1 MGKIKLGVSDMFGF
15 RKRKREEKKNLE
27 EALRSAQE
35 WKRDP
40 HLQECL
46 GALRGDCTVAP
57 MELHEAI
64 TAVVNIAHREGCWT
78 GAETIPGDFFPEQV
92 YLLWNKETL
101 PAFRC
106 RTDAALEQLER
117 IRSVA
122 EETYVIGGNMDRVV
136 WFDGDGHIR
145 LYSVA

>member
-1 MGKIKLGVSDMFGF
+1 MFAFG
-15 RKRKREEKKNLE
+15 KRKRAEKKNLDD
-27 EALRSAQE
+27 ALRSAQE

-46 GALRGDCTVAP
+46 GVLRGDCTVAP

-64 TAVVNIAHREGCWT
+64 TAVVNIAHREDCWT
-78 GAETIPGDFFPEQV
+78 EAETIPEDFFLEQV
-92 YLLWNKETL
+92 YLLWNRETL

-106 RTDAALEQLER
+106 RTDAAMEHLQR
-117 IRSVA
+117 IRAVA

-136 WFDGDGHIR
+136 WFDRNGDIR
-145 LYSVA
+145 LYCVA